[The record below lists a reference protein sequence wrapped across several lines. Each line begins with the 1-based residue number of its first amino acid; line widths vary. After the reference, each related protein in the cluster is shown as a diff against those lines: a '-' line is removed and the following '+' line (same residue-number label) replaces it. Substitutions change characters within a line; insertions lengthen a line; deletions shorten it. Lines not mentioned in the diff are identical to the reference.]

1 MENVLTIYVSVILD
15 GMDQPVKIEFVQT
28 IAEDLIKVYVSMEN
42 AIVKKDLQEM
52 IVPYYHVQMNVPIK
66 ENALTDYVFVIK
78 DLVEQIVVKIHVQ
91 IIAHTMESAIK
102 QLINVIVVLDLQ
114 GMIALIK
121 NALMI
126 VMDTVFV
133 NLDFVIVALTL
144 LEKVVNI

>member
-1 MENVLTIYVSVILD
+1 
-15 GMDQPVKIEFVQT
+15 
-28 IAEDLIKVYVSMEN
+28 
-42 AIVKKDLQEM
+42 
-52 IVPYYHVQMNVPIK
+52 
-66 ENALTDYVFVIK
+66 VIK

-144 LEKVVNI
+144 LEKVVII